1 MKSNHRKFNGK
12 LYMHWKEIYGKTNAE
27 KEVKKYRK
35 RGYNA
40 RVTPQS
46 GSSYFDIWIIKK
58 KKRSKKQ

>member
-1 MKSNHRKFNGK
+1 
-12 LYMHWKEIYGKTNAE
+12 MHWKEIYGKTNAE